1 MKTFHYQAIA
11 CISVACSRLNTG
23 GCTVEA
29 YWLLSCSDCNDIFAA
44 GQPAL
49 SMKKRSH
56 RLVEPLFLTLLR
68 QSADSGREQQ
78 SVLSHDQQSIETNQS
93 YQ

>member
-1 MKTFHYQAIA
+1 M
-11 CISVACSRLNTG
+11 NTG

-29 YWLLSCSDCNDIFAA
+29 YPLLSCSDCNDIFT

-49 SMKKRSH
+49 SMKKRSQ
-56 RLVEPLFLTLLR
+56 EPPFLTMLR
-68 QSADSGREQQ
+68 QSADSVQEQQ